1 MSLTAGSKLGPYE
14 ILSPLGAGGMGEVF
28 RARDTRLGRDV
39 AVKIFPERFSGRPEL
54 RERFEREARTI
65 SALNHAR
72 ICTIYDVGHQDE
84 IQYLVM
90 EFLEGETLAERIQ
103 KGPLPLREIVR
114 IGMEICEALDA
125 AHRAWIIHRD
135 LKPANVMLTASGA
148 KLMDFGL
155 AKASA
160 ASASGNTTAT
170 TNAPLLSA
178 AETISGPS
186 PLSPLTSAGQV
197 VGTIQYMSPEQI
209 EGKEADARSDIFA
222 LGAVLYEMATGK
234 RPFAGKSQISLATA
248 ILEKDPEPIRT
259 LQPAL
264 PPALDRVVRT
274 CLQKNPEDRFQSAR
288 DVRLELKWISET
300 AAEPAAPTADKVQS
314 RAILPWVV
322 AGAALIL
329 AAALFFFIPR
339 KLPFPRYRMVGFR
352 AGTLQNARFSHD
364 GQTIIFSGEWEGG
377 PPQVSTTRIGTPESR
392 ALSIPSATLASIS
405 PSNQVAILEECEP
418 MFLFDC
424 GGTLAT
430 FNLAGGAPRE
440 IAGHVAYADWSP
452 KTEQLAVIV
461 DEPNN
466 ARLEFPPG
474 HVLYQ
479 QNSGWLGHP
488 RFSPDGTLIA
498 FENHPIDSDDGS
510 LDVVDLQGNH
520 RVITGNWVSLEGL
533 AWRPDGKEIWFAGTL
548 TTSGWSDAI
557 HAITLEGKDRIV
569 LAMPWVRLLDVSSDG
584 RVLLAYQDW
593 RRILIGKFPGDP
605 AEHPYSWL
613 DDTNAT
619 AITDDGRALTFVES
633 GEVYYIAQDRQAYYR
648 KTDGSPAVSLGTG
661 QAAVSPDGK
670 YILTYGRK
678 NGLTLSPVGLGATKQ
693 IPITGLTM
701 VDHVAWSDDN
711 RQIVYE
717 GLAAGKDWNVYRQN
731 ADGSSPPE
739 LIALKGRDAFP
750 VLSADGRVVAMRD
763 AEKGL
768 VLIHLDQSSS
778 QNQVAREMI
787 SVKASLPDEH
797 PVRFF
802 DQSRSLLT
810 AEVTGKGTSITSID
824 LATGRRQPFRQ
835 LTTRMVVGSQNMV
848 VTPDLRY
855 YAYAAPNYL
864 SDLYLVENLK

>member
-1 MSLTAGSKLGPYE
+1 MTLTAGSKLGPYE
-14 ILSPLGAGGMGEVF
+14 IVAPLGAGGMGEVF
-28 RARDTRLGRDV
+28 HARDTRLGRDV
-39 AVKIFPERFSGRPEL
+39 AIKIFPEKFAGRPDL

-72 ICTIYDVGHQDE
+72 ICTIYDVGHQDDV
-84 IQYLVM
+84 QFLVM
-90 EFLEGETLAERIQ
+90 EFLEGETLAERIN
-103 KGPLPLREIVR
+103 KGSLPLREILR

-125 AHRAWIIHRD
+125 AHRAWIVHRD
-135 LKPANVMLTASGA
+135 LKPANVMLTAGGA

-160 ASASGNTTAT
+160 ASSSGATTA

-197 VGTIQYMSPEQI
+197 VGTIQYMSPEQL

-222 LGAVLYEMATGK
+222 FGAVLYEMATGK
-234 RPFAGKSQISLATA
+234 RPFGGKSQISLATA

-264 PPALDRVVRT
+264 PPALDRVVST

-288 DVRLELKWISET
+288 DVRIELKWIGEN
-300 AAEPAAPTADKVQS
+300 AAEPASVTTEKAPS
-314 RAILPWVV
+314 RAFFPWVV
-322 AGAALIL
+322 AAAALIL
-329 AAALFFFIPR
+329 AAGLFFFIPR

-364 GQTIIFSGEWEGG
+364 DQTIVFSGEWEGG
-377 PPQVSTTRIGTPESR
+377 PPQVSTTRVGTPESR
-392 ALSIPSATLASIS
+392 ALGIPSATLASIS
-405 PSNQVAILEECEP
+405 SSDQVAVLEGCEP

-452 KTEQLAVIV
+452 KTEQLAVVV
-461 DEPNN
+461 DEPNS

-479 QNSGWLGHP
+479 QNTGWLGHP

-520 RVITGNWVSLEGL
+520 RVITGGWISLEGL
-533 AWRPDGKEIWFAGTL
+533 AWRPDGKEIWFAGTV
-548 TTSGWSDAI
+548 TTAGWADAI
-557 HAITLEGKDRIV
+557 HAITLSGKDRIV
-569 LAMPWVRLLDVSSDG
+569 LAMPWVRLLDVASDG

-593 RRILIGKFPGDP
+593 RRIMIGKFPGDP

-648 KTDGSPAVSLGTG
+648 KTDGSPAVSLGVG

-670 YILTYGRK
+670 FILTYGRK
-678 NGLTLSPVGLGATKQ
+678 NALTLNPVGLGTAKQ
-693 IPITGLTM
+693 LPMTDLTM

-717 GLAAGKDWNVYRQN
+717 GLDAGKTWNVYTQK
-731 ADGSSPPE
+731 ADGSGSPE
-739 LIALKGRDAFP
+739 LVATKGRDAFP
-750 VLSADGRVVAMRD
+750 VLSPDGRVVAMRD
-763 AEKGL
+763 VSKGL
-768 VLIHLDQSSS
+768 VLIHLDQNSD
-778 QNQVAREMI
+778 QNKVVREMI
-787 SVKASLPDEH
+787 SVKESLPDEH

-802 DQSRSLLT
+802 DGGRSLLT
-810 AEVTGKGTSITSID
+810 ADVTGKGTSITAID

-835 LTTRMVVGSQNMV
+835 LTTRMVFGSQNMV
-848 VTPDLRY
+848 VTPDLKY

>member
-1 MSLTAGSKLGPYE
+1 MTLAAGSKLGPYE

-39 AVKIFPERFSGRPEL
+39 AIKIFPEKFSGRPEL

-65 SALNHAR
+65 SALSHPR
-72 ICTIYDVGHQDE
+72 ICTIYDVGHQDDV
-84 IQYLVM
+84 QYLVM
-90 EFLEGETLAERIQ
+90 EFLEGQTLAERIQ

-114 IGMEICEALDA
+114 IGMEICEALEA
-125 AHRAWIIHRD
+125 SHRAWIVHRD

-160 ASASGNTTAT
+160 ASASGGTTET
-170 TNAPLLSA
+170 GGPLFSA
-178 AETISGPS
+178 AETVSGPS

-197 VGTIQYMSPEQI
+197 IGTIQYMSPEQL

-222 LGAVLYEMATGK
+222 FGAVLYEMATGK

-259 LQPAL
+259 LQPSL
-264 PPALDRVVRT
+264 PPALDRVVRA

-300 AAEPAAPTADKVQS
+300 AAEPVAATAEKVRS
-314 RAILPWVV
+314 RPILPWVV
-322 AGAALIL
+322 ATAALIL
-329 AAALFFFIPR
+329 AAGLFFFIPR

-405 PSNQVAILEECEP
+405 PSNQVAVLEECEP

-430 FNLAGGAPRE
+430 FNLAGGAPRQ
-440 IAGHVAYADWSP
+440 IAGHIAYADWSP
-452 KTEQLAVIV
+452 KTEQLAIVV

-488 RFSPDGTLIA
+488 RFSPDGALIA

-510 LDVVDLQGNH
+510 LDVIDLQGNH
-520 RVITGNWVSLEGL
+520 TIITDGWVSLEGL

-548 TTSGWSDAI
+548 KTSGWSDAI
-557 HAITLEGKDRIV
+557 HAITLDGKDRIV

-619 AITDDGRALTFVES
+619 AITDDGHALTFVES
-633 GEVYYIAQDRQAYYR
+633 GEVYYIAQDRQSYYR

-693 IPITGLTM
+693 LPITGLTM

-717 GLAAGKDWNVYRQN
+717 GLTAGKDWNVYTQR
-731 ADGSSPPE
+731 ADGSGPPD
-739 LIALKGRDAFP
+739 LVALKGRDAFP
-750 VLSADGRVVAMRD
+750 VLSPDGRVVALRD
-763 AEKGL
+763 ASKGL
-768 VLIHLDQSSS
+768 VLIHLEESSN
-778 QNQVAREMI
+778 QNKVEREMI
-787 SVKASLPDEH
+787 RVNESLPDEH
-797 PVRFF
+797 PIRFF
-802 DQSRSLLT
+802 DQGRSLLT
-810 AEVTGKGTSITSID
+810 AEVTGKGTSITSIE
-824 LATGRRQPFRQ
+824 LATGHRQAFRQ

-848 VTPDLRY
+848 VTPDLKY

>member
-288 DVRLELKWISET
+288 DVRLEL
-300 AAEPAAPTADKVQS
+300 
-314 RAILPWVV
+314 
-322 AGAALIL
+322 
-329 AAALFFFIPR
+329 
-339 KLPFPRYRMVGFR
+339 
-352 AGTLQNARFSHD
+352 
-364 GQTIIFSGEWEGG
+364 
-377 PPQVSTTRIGTPESR
+377 
-392 ALSIPSATLASIS
+392 
-405 PSNQVAILEECEP
+405 
-418 MFLFDC
+418 
-424 GGTLAT
+424 
-430 FNLAGGAPRE
+430 
-440 IAGHVAYADWSP
+440 
-452 KTEQLAVIV
+452 
-461 DEPNN
+461 
-466 ARLEFPPG
+466 
-474 HVLYQ
+474 
-479 QNSGWLGHP
+479 
-488 RFSPDGTLIA
+488 
-498 FENHPIDSDDGS
+498 
-510 LDVVDLQGNH
+510 
-520 RVITGNWVSLEGL
+520 
-533 AWRPDGKEIWFAGTL
+533 
-548 TTSGWSDAI
+548 
-557 HAITLEGKDRIV
+557 
-569 LAMPWVRLLDVSSDG
+569 
-584 RVLLAYQDW
+584 
-593 RRILIGKFPGDP
+593 
-605 AEHPYSWL
+605 
-613 DDTNAT
+613 
-619 AITDDGRALTFVES
+619 
-633 GEVYYIAQDRQAYYR
+633 
-648 KTDGSPAVSLGTG
+648 
-661 QAAVSPDGK
+661 
-670 YILTYGRK
+670 
-678 NGLTLSPVGLGATKQ
+678 
-693 IPITGLTM
+693 
-701 VDHVAWSDDN
+701 
-711 RQIVYE
+711 
-717 GLAAGKDWNVYRQN
+717 
-731 ADGSSPPE
+731 
-739 LIALKGRDAFP
+739 
-750 VLSADGRVVAMRD
+750 
-763 AEKGL
+763 
-768 VLIHLDQSSS
+768 
-778 QNQVAREMI
+778 
-787 SVKASLPDEH
+787 
-797 PVRFF
+797 
-802 DQSRSLLT
+802 
-810 AEVTGKGTSITSID
+810 
-824 LATGRRQPFRQ
+824 
-835 LTTRMVVGSQNMV
+835 
-848 VTPDLRY
+848 
-855 YAYAAPNYL
+855 
-864 SDLYLVENLK
+864 

>member
-1 MSLTAGSKLGPYE
+1 MTLAAGSKLGPYE
-14 ILSPLGAGGMGEVF
+14 IVAPLGAGGMGEVF

-39 AVKIFPERFSGRPEL
+39 AIKVLPQKFSDRPEL

-84 IQYLVM
+84 LQFLVM
-90 EFLEGETLAERIQ
+90 ELLEGQTLAERIQ
-103 KGPLPLREIVR
+103 KGPLPLRDTLR

-125 AHRAWIIHRD
+125 AHRAGIVHRD

-160 ASASGNTTAT
+160 AANVSGTAT
-170 TNAPLLSA
+170 TAPLLSA

-186 PLSPLTSAGQV
+186 PFSPLTSAGQI

-234 RPFAGKSQISLATA
+234 RPFNGKSQISLATA

-259 LQPAL
+259 LQPTL
-264 PPALDRVVRT
+264 PVSLDRVINT
-274 CLQKNPEDRFQSAR
+274 CLQKNPDDRFQSAR
-288 DVRLELKWISET
+288 DVRLELKWIPET
-300 AAEPAAPTADKVQS
+300 TAPPISPTSKQGPARS
-314 RAILPWVV
+314 ILPW
-322 AGAALIL
+322 ALAAAAIL
-329 AAALFFFIPR
+329 AAVVVYFVASR
-339 KLPFPRYRMVGFR
+339 KSPLPRYRMVSFR
-352 AGTLQNARFSHD
+352 SGTLQNARFSHD
-364 GQTIIFSGEWEGG
+364 GQTIVFSGEWEGS
-377 PPQVSTTRIGTPESR
+377 PPRVSTTRVGAPESR
-392 ALSIPSATLASIS
+392 ALDIPSATLASIS
-405 PSNQVAILEECEP
+405 SSDHVAVLEGCEP

-430 FNLAGGAPRE
+430 FDLAGGAPRE
-440 IAGHVAYADWSP
+440 IASHVAFADWSP
-452 KTEQLAVIV
+452 KKEQLAIVV
-461 DEPNN
+461 DEPNS
-466 ARLEFPPG
+466 ARIEFPPG
-474 HVLYQ
+474 RVLYQ

-498 FENHPIDSDDGS
+498 FPNHPIDSDDGS
-510 LDVVDLQGNH
+510 IDTVDLQGKH
-520 RVITGNWVSLEGL
+520 TVISDGWVSIEGV

-548 TTSGWSDAI
+548 TTAGWADAI
-557 HAITLEGKDRIV
+557 HAVTLSGKDRIV
-569 LAMPWVRLLDVSSDG
+569 LSMPWVRLLDVSSDG

-593 RRILIGKFPGDP
+593 RRIMMGKFPGD
-605 AEHPYSWL
+605 ASEHPYSWL

-619 AITDDGRALTFVES
+619 AITDDGGALSFVES

-648 KTDGSPAVSLGTG
+648 KTDGSPAVSLGVG
-661 QAAVSPDGK
+661 QAVVSPDGK
-670 YILTYGRK
+670 FILTYGRK
-678 NGLTLSPVGLGATKQ
+678 RPLTLGSVGVGTSKVLPTPGLT
-693 IPITGLTM
+693 I

-717 GLAAGKDWNVYRQN
+717 GLAAGKDWNVYTQKS
-731 ADGSSPPE
+731 DGSSSPE
-739 LIALKGRDAFP
+739 MIAGKGRDAFP
-750 VLSADGRVVAMRD
+750 VLSPDGQLVAMRD
-763 AEKGL
+763 VEKGL
-768 VLIHLDQSSS
+768 VLIRLQQHET
-778 QNQVAREMI
+778 V
-787 SVKASLPDEH
+787 SVKGSVQDEH

-802 DQSRSLLT
+802 DQGRSLLT
-810 AEVTGKGTSITSID
+810 AEVTGKGTAITAID
-824 LATGRRQPFRQ
+824 LATGRRTPFRQ

-848 VTPDLRY
+848 LTPDLKY
-855 YAYAAPNYL
+855 YAYAAPDYF

>member
-1 MSLTAGSKLGPYE
+1 MTLAAGSKLGPYE
-14 ILSPLGAGGMGEVF
+14 ILAPLGAGGMGEVF

-39 AVKIFPERFSGRPEL
+39 AIKIFPEKFAGRPEL

-72 ICTIYDVGHQDE
+72 ICTIHDVGHQDD

-125 AHRAWIIHRD
+125 AHRAWIVHRD
-135 LKPANVMLTASGA
+135 LKPANVMLTANGA

-155 AKASA
+155 AKATA
-160 ASASGNTTAT
+160 ASVSDATAT

-178 AETISGPS
+178 DETISGPS

-222 LGAVLYEMATGK
+222 FGAVLYEMATGK
-234 RPFAGKSQISLATA
+234 RPFSGKSQISLATA
-248 ILEKDPEPIRT
+248 ILENEPESIRA
-259 LQPAL
+259 LQPGL

-274 CLQKNPEDRFQSAR
+274 CLEKNPDDRFQSAR
-288 DVRLELKWISET
+288 DVRLELKWLPET
-300 AAEPAAPTADKVQS
+300 AQESASAAPEKAA
-314 RAILPWVV
+314 RPAILPWAV
-322 AGAALIL
+322 AAAAIVL
-329 AAALFFFIPR
+329 AAGLFFFIPR

-352 AGTLQNARFSHD
+352 AGTLQNARFSQD

-405 PSNQVAILEECEP
+405 PSNQVAVLEGCEP

-430 FNLAGGAPRE
+430 FNLSGGAPRE

-452 KTEQLAVIV
+452 KTEQLAIIV

-520 RVITGNWVSLEGL
+520 RIIAGVWVSLEGL
-533 AWRPDGKEIWFAGTL
+533 AWRPDGKEIWFAGTK

-557 HAITLEGKDRIV
+557 HAVTLSGEDRIV

-593 RRILIGKFPGDP
+593 RRIMIGKFPGDP

-619 AITDDGRALTFVES
+619 AITDDGHALTFVES

-648 KTDGSPAVSLGTG
+648 KTDGSAAVSLGVG

-670 YILTYGRK
+670 SILTYGRK
-678 NGLTLSPVGLGATKQ
+678 NALTLSPVGLGATKQ
-693 IPITGLTM
+693 LPMAGLTM

-717 GLAAGKDWNVYRQN
+717 GLTAEKDWNVYTQK
-731 ADGSSPPE
+731 ADGSGTPE
-739 LIALKGRDAFP
+739 LVALKGRDAFP
-750 VLSADGRVVAMRD
+750 VLTPDGRVVALRD
-763 AEKGL
+763 ASKGL
-768 VLIHLDQSSS
+768 VLVHLDQNSDS
-778 QNQVAREMI
+778 NKLREMI
-787 SVKASLPDEH
+787 SVKDSLPGEH

-802 DQSRSLLT
+802 EEGRSLLT
-810 AEVTGKGTSITSID
+810 ADVTGKGTSITAID
-824 LATGRRQPFRQ
+824 LATGRRQAFRQ
-835 LTTRMVVGSQNMV
+835 LTTRIVVGSQNMV
-848 VTPDLRY
+848 VTPDLKY

-864 SDLYLVENLK
+864 SDLYLVDNLK

>member
-1 MSLTAGSKLGPYE
+1 MTLAAGSKLGPYE
-14 ILSPLGAGGMGEVF
+14 IVAPLGAGGMGEVY

-39 AVKIFPERFSGRPEL
+39 AIKILPQKFSDSPEL

-72 ICTIYDVGHQDE
+72 ICTIYDVGHQDNV
-84 IQYLVM
+84 QFLVM
-90 EFLEGETLAERIQ
+90 EFLEGATLADRIQ
-103 KGPLPLREIVR
+103 KGALSLRETLR

-125 AHRAWIIHRD
+125 AHRAGIVHRD
-135 LKPANVMLTASGA
+135 LKPANVMLTTSGA

-160 ASASGNTTAT
+160 TKVSGTASTET
-170 TNAPLLSA
+170 APLFSA

-186 PLSPLTSAGQV
+186 PFSPLTSAGQL

-209 EGKEADARSDIFA
+209 EGKDADARSDIFA

-234 RPFAGKSQISLATA
+234 RPFNGKSQISLATA
-248 ILEKDPEPIRT
+248 ILERDPEPIRT
-259 LQPAL
+259 LQPSL
-264 PPALDRVVRT
+264 PAALDRVVTT
-274 CLQKNPEDRFQSAR
+274 CLQKNPDDRFQSAR
-288 DVRLELKWISET
+288 DVRLELKWIPET
-300 AAEPAAPTADKVQS
+300 VTDPVSVATEKPTGRS
-314 RAILPWVV
+314 ILPWAV
-322 AGAALIL
+322 AAAAIVL
-329 AAALFFFIPR
+329 AAGLFLFIPR
-339 KLPFPRYRMVGFR
+339 KLPLPRYRMVGFR

-364 GQTIIFSGEWEGG
+364 GQTILFSGEWEGG

-392 ALSIPSATLASIS
+392 ALAIPSATLASIS
-405 PSNQVAILEECEP
+405 SSDQVAVLENCEP

-424 GGTLAT
+424 GGTLAI
-430 FNLAGGAPRE
+430 FSLAGGAPRE

-452 KTEQLAVIV
+452 KNEQLAIVV
-461 DEPNN
+461 DEPNS

-488 RFSPDGTLIA
+488 RFSPDGSLIA

-520 RVITGNWVSLEGL
+520 RVITDGWVSLEGL
-533 AWRPDGKEIWFAGTL
+533 AWRPDGKEIWFAGTI
-548 TTSGWSDAI
+548 TTSGWADAI
-557 HAITLEGKDRIV
+557 HAITLSGKDRIV
-569 LAMPWVRLLDVSSDG
+569 LAMPWVRLLDVASDG

-593 RRILIGKFPGDP
+593 RRIMIGKFPGDP

-619 AITDDGRALTFVES
+619 AITDDGRAVTFVES

-648 KTDGSPAVSLGTG
+648 KTDGSPAVSLGVG
-661 QAAVSPDGK
+661 QASVSPDGK
-670 YILTYGRK
+670 FILTYGRK
-678 NGLTLSPVGLGATKQ
+678 NALTLTPVGLGATKQ
-693 IPITGLTM
+693 LPTPGLNM

-717 GLAAGKDWNVYRQN
+717 GLAEGKDWNVYTQK
-731 ADGSSPPE
+731 ADGSGSPE
-739 LIALKGRDAFP
+739 LIGSKGRDAFP
-750 VLSADGRVVAMRD
+750 VLSPDGRVVAMRD
-763 AEKGL
+763 ASKGL
-768 VLIHLDQSSS
+768 VLIHLEQNSDQ
-778 QNQVAREMI
+778 NKVEREMVP
-787 SVKASLPDEH
+787 VKDSLPGEH
-797 PVRFF
+797 PIRFF
-802 DQSRSLLT
+802 DHGRSLLT
-810 AEVTGKGTSITSID
+810 AEVTGKGTSVTSID

-848 VTPDLRY
+848 VTPDLKY